1 MDYLA
6 AATGGLI
13 ILLGAIGCFLPVLP
27 GPLIAYGALWTLYF
41 FGGLPPVTTLVVGA
55 VVVIIVTVI
64 DYILPSVCAK
74 KFHCSGWGVFGC
86 FVGSIAGMFFLPWG
100 IILGPF
106 IGTVVGELI
115 AGKNLSSSLR
125 GGVGSL
131 LGFVVCLILKLCS
144 VAYFAWQYFSALDF
158 KF

>member
-13 ILLGAIGCFLPVLP
+13 ILVGAIGCFVPVLP

-41 FGGLPPVTTLVVGA
+41 FGGLPPAETLMIGA
-55 VVVIIVTVI
+55 GVVVVVSVI

-86 FVGSIAGMFFLPWG
+86 FVGSIAGIFSLPWG

-115 AGKNLSSSLR
+115 AGKDLSASLR

-131 LGFVVCLILKLCS
+131 LGYVVCLIMKLCA
-144 VAYFAWQYFSALDF
+144 VAYFARQYFTAVDF
-158 KF
+158 SF